1 MTTIKIND
9 TLSVE
14 IHTGH
19 DTHLAID
26 RRGGG
31 LVAIQPGEVRHL
43 VEALTQAAGLLARA
57 AAQRVDRVTGS
68 VLE

>member
-1 MTTIKIND
+1 MTTIEINE
-9 TLSVE
+9 TLALQVV
-14 IHTGH
+14 TGR
-19 DTHLAID
+19 DPVVRIA
-26 RRGGG
+26 RKQGG
-31 LVAIQPGEVRHL
+31 LVRVEADEVRHL